1 MKNQQTWE
9 AIERE
14 TLTATNA
21 QIVFQHLKN
30 LESRRDRVQTRW
42 IWELLQNARDASPGD
57 YKGLVCSI
65 ENEPGKVLFQHNGRP
80 FKLEEIARVI
90 YHGSTKAEDESSI
103 GQYGSGLL
111 TTHLLAPEV
120 EVSGTLDDGSH
131 FNFPLRR
138 EAITVPQMHTFMKTA
153 ADKFRASI
161 STTESSALSDG
172 FTTRFLY
179 PFENAD
185 SPSLVNQGISKL
197 KLFAP
202 LILAFN
208 PEFKSISIK
217 DSANFVCFEIV
228 DLVDMHEDGLREITV
243 RKTEDGTSNVV
254 SYLLAIHDKTSIA
267 VPISEDGDG
276 YSCLP
281 IVDSPR
287 LFLGLPLVGTET
299 FSFPAV
305 VNSFRFTPSDGDRDG
320 VNLWINIKDEANIEN
335 QAALGEAGAL
345 LLNLAGHAAASGW
358 KNTYELAYVPPIVN
372 KDWFESSELQEHLEE
387 QLINL
392 LRKTPVVVCEYGGG
406 AVAPEDSVIPF
417 AEDKGSIGTLWQLLS
432 CLNEF
437 HTKLPRREEAVGWC
451 AAVSSWAEIGECF
464 AADFGEVV
472 DGRRLASIIEDL
484 GKSSDNQHH
493 GKIANLRQALI
504 DDVCATEWLN
514 DALEFLRSSDLVSEM
529 DSRSIVLDQAGYL
542 DKLSNLYFD
551 KDIDE
556 ELKDIADALD
566 LELREV
572 LIDKRLTAISEDDAR
587 NSRDN
592 QKAIQDIIAK
602 LKEIAAED
610 DLDEFFAS
618 ASIGAF
624 SWIVQNEEWDLLR
637 GFPTFAEDTEGER
650 TVIWLPQSGQIGAL
664 VPLAPVRVWQ
674 EDLQRFSVLF
684 PPPYILSSGYFS
696 AVSDAKVWQELAN
709 NGLVRTSILTEIE
722 DKPSAFL
729 PDEPLP
735 DVEGDAG
742 HEADNPVSLS
752 SVAFL
757 RGRRTAILERARGSQ
772 RRARLFWKFVT
783 EWLIVYD
790 RYALNKL
797 VTSCACGESH
807 QYYRGDW
814 LERVARYSWVPLE
827 ENKHARA
834 TAENLAGLLRESDAF
849 PIPESTEI
857 SKLLEAIGVSR
868 FDLMRESVEKEARP
882 DMDNKLIRIMAAVD
896 NKPEDLDVVP
906 KFLAQLRQDENLTE
920 YLEERVRQRQTVRRN
935 QQVGLLVEDL
945 VRQSLEL
952 EGFLVQKTHVG
963 ADLIVRFSSG
973 QPADL
978 SQGVITEDDVAEL
991 QVSKDDRTWLVEVKS
1006 TAMNH
1011 AQMSPAQART
1021 AVSRGKGF
1029 LLCVVPMQADVVPE
1043 LDGVRGNLRFVE
1055 KMGDRVSELCA
1066 ELNKFEKNRDDLVG
1080 EYPDGV
1086 RLTVSGGNTR
1096 IGIAKAVWENKGFP
1110 LAELSTRLKN

>member
-1 MKNQQTWE
+1 MKNRQNWE
-9 AIERE
+9 DIERE

-57 YKGLVCSI
+57 HKGLVCSI
-65 ENEPGKVLFQHNGRP
+65 EHEHGQVLFQHNGRP
-80 FKLEEIARVI
+80 FRLEEIARVI

-161 STTESSALSDG
+161 STTDSSALSDG

-179 PFENAD
+179 PFEDAN
-185 SPSLVNQGISKL
+185 SPALVNQGISKL
-197 KLFAP
+197 ELFAP

-208 PEFKSISIK
+208 PEFRSISIK
-217 DSANFVCFEIV
+217 DFARFVRFEIIDHV
-228 DLVDMHEDGLREITV
+228 DVQGGSLREITV
-243 RKTEDGTSNVV
+243 RKTEGDTSEDAR
-254 SYLLAIHDKTSIA
+254 YLLADYERTSIA
-267 VPISEDGDG
+267 VPISADGHG
-276 YSCLP
+276 YSCRP
-281 IVDSPR
+281 IVNSPR
-287 LFLGLPLVGTET
+287 LFLGLPLVGTEN
-299 FSFPAV
+299 FSFPTV

-320 VNLWINIKDEANIEN
+320 INLWINIEDEANIEN
-335 QAALGEAGAL
+335 QAALGEAGTL
-345 LLNLAGHAAASGW
+345 LLKIASHAAASGW
-358 KNTYELAYVPPIVN
+358 TNTYELAYVPPVVN
-372 KDWFESSELQEHLEE
+372 KDWFKVPELRKHLEE
-387 QLINL
+387 QLIGP
-392 LRKTPVVVCEYGGG
+392 LRKTPIVVCEYGGG
-406 AVAPEDSVIPF
+406 ALAPEDAVIPF
-417 AEDKGSIGTLWQLLS
+417 AKESDSIDTLWYLLS

-451 AAVSSWAEIGECF
+451 AAVSSWSDIGEGF
-464 AADFGEVV
+464 AIDFDEVV
-472 DGRRLASIIEDL
+472 DGRKLASIIEAL
-484 GKSSDNQHH
+484 GKDSDDHLY
-493 GKIANLRQALI
+493 GKLSNLELALR

-514 DALEFLRSSDLVSEM
+514 DVLEFLRSSDLADEM
-529 DSRSIVLDQAGYL
+529 DDRSIVLDQAGDL

-556 ELKDIADALD
+556 ELKKITDELE
-566 LELREV
+566 LELRNE
-572 LIDKRLTAISEDDAR
+572 LIDKRLTSIGEEHARDA
-587 NSRDN
+587 RDN
-592 QKAIQDIIAK
+592 QRAIQDVITR
-602 LKEIAAED
+602 LKELAVEG
-610 DLDEFFAS
+610 DLDESFAN
-618 ASIGAF
+618 ASMGAF
-624 SWIVQNEEWDLLR
+624 SWMVKNKEWDLLR
-637 GFPTFAEDTEGER
+637 GFPTFSQETDGER
-650 TVIWLPQSGQIGAL
+650 TIIWLPQGGLLGTVI
-664 VPLAPVRVWQ
+664 PLAPLSVWQ
-674 EDLQRFSVLF
+674 EDLQQFSVLF
-684 PPPYILSSGYFS
+684 PPPYILSAGYFD
-696 AVSDAKVWQELAN
+696 AVPDAEAWQVLAN
-709 NGLVRTSILTEIE
+709 NGLVRTNILTESE
-722 DKPSAFL
+722 EKPSAFL

-735 DVEGDAG
+735 EVEGDVR

-752 SVAFL
+752 NVAFL

-783 EWLIVYD
+783 EWLIVHD
-790 RYALNKL
+790 KHALNKL
-797 VTSCACGESH
+797 VASCACGESH

-849 PIPESTEI
+849 PIPESAEI
-857 SKLLEAIGVSR
+857 NNLLEAIGVSR
-868 FDLMRESVEKEARP
+868 FDLMRESVDKDTRP
-882 DMDNKLIRIMAAVD
+882 DMDNKLIRIMAAAD
-896 NKPEDLDVVP
+896 NRPEDLDAVP
-906 KFLAQLRQDENLTE
+906 QFLAQLKQDENLTE

-935 QQVGLLVEDL
+935 QQVGLHVEDL

-952 EGFLVQKTHVG
+952 EGFQVQKTHIG

-978 SQGVITEDDVAEL
+978 SRGVVTEDDVAEL

-1006 TAMNH
+1006 TGMNH

-1043 LDGVRGNLRFVE
+1043 LDEVRGNLRFVE